1 MRCLVFIDTNK
12 NSKSDLDFDQFMREQ
27 IPGRL
32 KLLEAEYSGMPWK
45 ATFADTEYGV
55 ESIDEL
61 AATIRRDRDDFD
73 AIILVPNNDAVEQKA
88 GLASTEMMAIPYLRK
103 LSELVL
109 AAGDVPMIAYLD
121 EPGPRSE
128 FNLLGIGFAA
138 AVDQTN
144 EPALLPMKIARAVNK
159 TGTTGGMLTLGALTI
174 DMKSGEASVNG
185 HSVGLTHSER
195 SMVLNLARAKGR
207 IRSKE
212 QLLKNMYTLDMDE
225 PDIKIIDVFMTKIR
239 SKINDKAA
247 GLGFDVLRTAW
258 GDGYS
263 MLAQMPEGRLHR
275 GLLRLD
281 PNPDGGYLI
290 ADTTVAITDTEFELF
305 EYLHKSLGHGVSDKD
320 NFMMASQETLESL
333 NSALAD
339 YLATSGTPI
348 LYDPEE
354 GRTFLNPEYF
364 DVELFDA
371 GKFNSLLRQEIK
383 SVGPYRFIR
392 LTGANAY
399 RLGDSDVSFTSPEV
413 RLLES
418 LMRVEGQALRAHSLF
433 RQIRGESHRLRGDQT
448 PDEDIVALAKTLYNK
463 LEQVNLGED
472 DRNVTIYHDTYI
484 SFGPA
489 EEVPDPEK
497 ITAQRRME
505 LGERMIKRL
514 ADSAGKTVEL
524 ARHDFGQFQVLVHPV
539 LGSGIVE
546 GHGVDLTSRQV
557 RIIKSVYDMKP
568 AVLSVRALHDAVFPG
583 RPFSQQKI
591 STDIYNLRRLLASV
605 NPEWE
610 SVLTLVRGRG
620 YVSLAPGEVLP
631 EEKVEN
637 ELTPDDT
644 WEKAPVGNF
653 TLLVHPT
660 TGQSVIE
667 GKTQKLNPQQTR
679 LLKLLFE
686 KREAQGDTPELV
698 SETELYRGCYGDDN
712 FEIGVMTGEVNR
724 LRTVL
729 RYHSEDW
736 ADALFTKRGKGYA
749 LLRAGDV
756 LAVEEKAAPAELVPD
771 DTWEKAP
778 VGNFTLLVHPTTG
791 QSVIEGATQ
800 RLHPVYTRILKTLFE
815 MRETQG
821 DKPALVE
828 ETTLY
833 RAAYPNT
840 GFVNGILAGEINR
853 LRNILRFHSE
863 DWADALITK
872 RGKGFALLRDGDD
885 MTPEEKIDNDITPDA
900 TWHKV
905 PAGYFTMLVH
915 PVLGQSIIDGKG
927 QKLTPRQTLILKTL
941 HEKRETQGDAP
952 QVVNEA
958 DLYRAVYGDNNFEM
972 GVMSS
977 EVRRLR
983 EVLRFHSN
991 DWAEALVTKRNKGY
1005 ALLRAGDVLPVEE
1018 TALRPVRQ
1026 AKVETPWEE
1035 VILTGGLKM
1044 LRDPE
1049 TGKSRLDGIDYV
1061 WSQAETLFM
1070 ELLSS
1075 RYPETVFTAEI
1086 ERATKTGKAS
1096 QFASD
1101 FHKRWDIRTGGVA
1114 CPFEK
1119 SRNGMGAAW
1128 ILAPIKEGQAL
1139 PDINADDDT
1148 PQAAFAF
1155 GKAANGMCHSE
1166 ALNAPF
1172 TAREA
1177 ELLTLLEARMG
1188 AVLDMGVICSHSKLK
1203 WDAKVTLSTLENV
1216 QRKIAGINPALAAR
1230 LQYSKRTGT
1239 MGLAFPP
1246 RALKRVLQA

>member
-12 NSKSDLDFDQFMREQ
+12 NNKSDLDFEQFMREE

-88 GLASTEMMAIPYLRK
+88 GLASSEMMGIPYLRK
-103 LSELVL
+103 LSELVV

-138 AVDQTN
+138 AVDQTD

-159 TGTTGGMLTLGALTI
+159 TGTTGGVLTLGALAI

-185 HSVGLTHSER
+185 QSVGLTHSER

-212 QLLKNMYTLDMDE
+212 QILKNMYTLDMDE

-239 SKINDKAA
+239 GKINDKAA

-290 ADTTVAITDTEFELF
+290 ADTTVAITDAEFELF

-392 LTGANAY
+392 MTGANAY
-399 RLGDSDVSFTSPEV
+399 RLGDSDVSFTHPEV

-448 PDEDIVALAKTLYNK
+448 PDEDIVALAKSLYTK
-463 LEQVNLGED
+463 LEKVGLGED

-484 SFGPA
+484 SLGPA
-489 EEVPDPEK
+489 EEVPDPDK
-497 ITAQRRME
+497 ISAQRRME
-505 LGERMIKRL
+505 MGERMIKRL
-514 ADSAGKTVEL
+514 ADSSGKTVEL

-546 GHGVDLTSRQV
+546 GRGVDLTSRQV
-557 RIIKSVYDMKP
+557 RILKSVYDAKP
-568 AVLSVRALHDAVFPG
+568 AILSIRALHDTVYPG

-591 STDIYNLRRLLASV
+591 STDIYNLRRLLAGV
-605 NPEWE
+605 NPDWE

-620 YVSLAPGEVLP
+620 YVSLAPGDVPP

-637 ELTPDDT
+637 
-644 WEKAPVGNF
+644 
-653 TLLVHPT
+653 
-660 TGQSVIE
+660 
-667 GKTQKLNPQQTR
+667 
-679 LLKLLFE
+679 
-686 KREAQGDTPELV
+686 
-698 SETELYRGCYGDDN
+698 
-712 FEIGVMTGEVNR
+712 
-724 LRTVL
+724 
-729 RYHSEDW
+729 
-736 ADALFTKRGKGYA
+736 
-749 LLRAGDV
+749 
-756 LAVEEKAAPAELVPD
+756 ELVPD

-778 VGNFTLLVHPTTG
+778 VGNFTLLVHPVTG
-791 QSVIEGATQ
+791 QSVIEGKTQ
-800 RLHPVYTRILKTLFE
+800 KLNPQQTQLLKVLHEK
-815 MRETQG
+815 REAQG
-821 DKPALVE
+821 DTPALVE
-828 ETTLY
+828 EATLY
-833 RAAYPNT
+833 RAVYPNT
-840 GFVNGILAGEINR
+840 GFVNGVLVGEVNR

-863 DWADALITK
+863 DWADLLVTK
-872 RGKGFALLRDGDD
+872 RGKGFALLREGDD
-885 MTPEEKIDNDITPDA
+885 MTPEEKIDNDIIPDA
-900 TWHKV
+900 TWNKV
-905 PAGYFTMLVH
+905 SAGYFTMLVH
-915 PVLGQSIIDGKG
+915 PVLGQSVIDGKG

-941 HEKRETQGDAP
+941 HEKREMQGDAP

-983 EVLRFHSN
+983 EILRFHSN

-1049 TGKSRLDGIDYV
+1049 TGRSRLDGIDYV
-1061 WSQAETLFM
+1061 WSQAETIFM

-1075 RYPETVFTAEI
+1075 RYPETVFTTEI
-1086 ERATKTGKAS
+1086 ERAVKSGKGS

-1101 FHKRWDIRTGGVA
+1101 FIKRWDIRTGGVA

-1139 PDINADDDT
+1139 PDADTGDDT

-1155 GKAANGMCHSE
+1155 GKAANGMCRSE
-1166 ALNAPF
+1166 ALNTEF

-1188 AVLDMGVICSHSKLK
+1188 AVIDMGVISSHSQLK
-1203 WDAKVTLSTLENV
+1203 WDPKVTLSTLENV
-1216 QRKIAGINPALAAR
+1216 QRKIAAINPALAAR